1 MRIIIVM
8 GLACAGKS
16 TYIERNFKDFK
27 VIDLYKYQEENYSVD
42 RIVRSNEKCKQDFLE
57 AIKNGE
63 DVVLE
68 HTLLR
73 AERRKEYI
81 DAIREITD
89 NNIECICICPSF
101 NVLRQRRKMR
111 NCYHGGDRAIQ
122 DALDIFEIPKT
133 SEGFSSVIIEN
144 CEN

>member
-8 GLACAGKS
+8 GPACAGKS
-16 TYIERNFKDFK
+16 TYIKRNFEDFK
-27 VIDLYKYQEENYSVD
+27 IIDLYKYQEENYSVTGMA
-42 RIVRSNEKCKQDFLE
+42 RSYEKCKQDFLE

-73 AERRKEYI
+73 AEKRKEYI

-89 NNIECICICPSF
+89 NDIECICICPSLK
-101 NVLRQRRKMR
+101 VLRQRRKMR
-111 NCYHGGDRAIQ
+111 NCYYGGDRAIQ
-122 DALDIFEIPKT
+122 DALDVLEIPKT
-133 SEGFSSVIIEN
+133 AEGFSSVIIEK
-144 CEN
+144 E